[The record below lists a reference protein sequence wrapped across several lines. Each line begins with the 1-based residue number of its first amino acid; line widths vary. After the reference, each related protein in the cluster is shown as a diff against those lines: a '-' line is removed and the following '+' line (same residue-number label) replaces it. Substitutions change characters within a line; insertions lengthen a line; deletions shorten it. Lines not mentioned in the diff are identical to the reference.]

1 VEFVGTEHTAKNLL
15 IRAVKRGEPGD
26 QVVLKEYGALK
37 EQWQVTPYLEELLGA
52 EFARLTSTQP
62 ADPSVR

>member
-1 VEFVGTEHTAKNLL
+1 
-15 IRAVKRGEPGD
+15 
-26 QVVLKEYGALK
+26 VVLKEYLALK
-37 EQWQVTPYLEELLGA
+37 ELWQVTPYLEELLGA